1 MAVNSTAS
9 SELQVELL
17 PRLSRNLSHCCEKG
31 LSAPGVGFSNF
42 ETNYLF
48 FSSISRTKRLR
59 MGSFWYDKW
68 FCSFKNLS
76 RVLPNLRSNAKVS
89 FDGGGGARDQCGIP
103 ACAEEW
109 LQTDS
114 AVTSA
119 VLLGLVFRCQW
130 GKHEGFV
137 KYFFRLI
144 KKQWKR
150 EVIFFNFRQPPN
162 TFHIHSSDRE
172 RTWPEAHC
180 HVCDCRAFST
190 MIRKRLQI
198 LLSLKLH
205 CWAINY
211 LFLAIVVSSDDRS
224 EGSTEVKRT
233 PLTLSETRWR
243 LDLSYPIICVTTTF
257 SIEVDIPIWCTDLE
271 SFD

>member
-1 MAVNSTAS
+1 MVNSTAN

-59 MGSFWYDKW
+59 MWSFWYNKW

-89 FDGGGGARDQCGIP
+89 FDGGGGARDH
-103 ACAEEW
+103 A
-109 LQTDS
+109 S
-114 AVTSA
+114 AGYQRVRRNGCKPIRLTSA
-119 VLLGLVFRCQW
+119 VLLGLVFCCQW

-137 KYFFRLI
+137 KYFLRLRSNG
-144 KKQWKR
+144 KEKR
-150 EVIFFNFRQPPN
+150 VIFFNFRQPPN
-162 TFHIHSSDRE
+162 TLHIHSSDRE

-190 MIRKRLQI
+190 MKKET
-198 LLSLKLH
+198 LSL
-205 CWAINY
+205 
-211 LFLAIVVSSDDRS
+211 IVV
-224 EGSTEVKRT
+224 GKKREHWSH
-233 PLTLSETRWR
+233 PVWR
-243 LDLSYPIICVTTTF
+243 CAP
-257 SIEVDIPIWCTDLE
+257 
-271 SFD
+271 